1 MKRMSSIRTARN
13 LTLSVLILFVCALG
27 AQQLVAEKS
36 KDEQTAHNV
45 CDMITRYHIS
55 KKRIDDTIS
64 EKLFN
69 KYISDLDSQKLY
81 FLKSDID
88 AYSAY
93 KTNLDDLVKVG
104 NVDFAYDVFDLFLKR
119 LDERMEY
126 ADKLVDQ
133 EYDFTKDE
141 TAILDGDELDWAPSV
156 EAINE
161 RWRKRVKFD
170 LLSLKLDATPMDEA
184 RERLHKRYHLLKE
197 TMHQTEDFE
206 TFETYLSS
214 LTHCFD
220 PHSTYMSPQ
229 TLEEFQIQMRL
240 SLQGIGAQLTSEDG
254 MTVINK
260 IIPGGAAAKDK
271 RLEVGDKIVAV
282 AQEEGEWVDV
292 VEMKLSK
299 VVRYIRGKAGTV
311 VKLKVEK
318 ADSGES
324 VVYEL
329 IRQKVELTESAVSGQ
344 IIDAKEWF
352 PNGDPGRIG
361 VIHIPSFYRDF
372 SGAQAG
378 REDFRSTSRDV
389 LGVLQEFRKAGGVDA
404 IMIDL
409 RFNGGGA
416 LSEAIDVSGLFVG
429 HGPIVQIK
437 DSNGRVKSHDF
448 DIDGLE
454 DPVYSGPLLVVTNK
468 LSASASEIFA
478 GAIKD
483 YGRGIVIGD
492 TTTHGKGTVQNVVE
506 VGASLFNFGNSDSS
520 GALKVTINQFYRPNG
535 DSTQREGVKS
545 DIVLPSQIDHLDLGE
560 ASLDNAMAFD
570 QVDPVER
577 KQYGYATDKL
587 IQQLTKA
594 SRQRVASSEHFQKL
608 SEKIDRYLERKNR
621 VKIPLKEEVLK
632 AEREAEEKAEELA
645 EDALEDATTE
655 DDENPFKKEPYNEEL
670 IHIAVDYLKSL
681 ENRKTAGN

>member
-1 MKRMSSIRTARN
+1 MKHMSSTRAARN
-13 LTLSVLILFVCALG
+13 LTLSVFILTVCALG
-27 AQQLVAEKS
+27 AQQLIAEKS
-36 KDEQTAHNV
+36 KDEKTAQNV
-45 CDMITRYHIS
+45 CQMITRYHIS
-55 KKRIDDTIS
+55 KKRIDDKIS
-64 EKLFN
+64 EQLFE

-81 FLKSDID
+81 FLQSDID
-88 AYSAY
+88 TYAQYR
-93 KTNLDDLVKVG
+93 TNLDDLVKVG
-104 NVDFAYDVFDLFLKR
+104 KVDFAYDIFDLFIKR
-119 LDERMEY
+119 LDQRVAY
-126 ADKLVDQ
+126 AQKLIDQ

-141 TAILDGDELDWAPSV
+141 TVILDGDELEWAKT
-156 EAINE
+156 EEELNQ
-161 RWRKRVKFD
+161 RWRKRIKFD
-170 LLSLKLDATPMDEA
+170 LLSLKLDGTELDEA

-206 TFETYLSS
+206 TFETFLSS

-240 SLQGIGAQLTSEDG
+240 SLQGIGAQLRSEDG

-271 RLEVGDKIVAV
+271 RLEPGDKIVAV

-318 ADSGES
+318 GTTGES

-329 IRQKVELTESAVSGQ
+329 VRQKVELTESAVSGQ
-344 IIDAKEWF
+344 IIDAQEWA
-352 PNGDPGRIG
+352 PNGGSGRIG

-372 SGAQAG
+372 SGAKAG

-389 LGVLQEFRKAGGVDA
+389 LTVLQEFREAGGVDG
-404 IMIDL
+404 IIIDL

-437 DSNGRVKSHDF
+437 DPNGRVKSHEF
-448 DIDGLE
+448 DIEGLE
-454 DPVYSGPLLVVTNK
+454 KPVYSGPLMVVTNR

-483 YGRGIVIGD
+483 YGRGVVVGD
-492 TTTHGKGTVQNVVE
+492 TSTHGKGTVQNVVE
-506 VGASLFNFGNSDSS
+506 VGASLFNLGNSDSS

-535 DSTQREGVKS
+535 DSTQREGIKS

-570 QVDPVER
+570 QVESVPR
-577 KQYGYATDKL
+577 KQYGLATDVIIKKL
-587 IQQLTKA
+587 SKA
-594 SRQRVASSEHFQKL
+594 SEQRVASSEHFKKVQARVN
-608 SEKIDRYLERKNR
+608 RYLKRKNR
-621 VKIPLKEEVLK
+621 VKIPLKEEILK
-632 AEREAEEKAEELA
+632 AEREADEKAEDIA
-645 EDALEDATTE
+645 EEALEDET

-670 IHIAVDYLKSL
+670 IRIASDYVKLL

>member
-1 MKRMSSIRTARN
+1 MKRMSSTRAARN
-13 LTLSVLILFVCALG
+13 LTLSVLILFVCAVG
-27 AQQLVAEKS
+27 ARQLIAEKS
-36 KDEQTAHNV
+36 KDEKTAHSV
-45 CDMITRYHIS
+45 CQMITRYHIS

-64 EKLFN
+64 EKLFD
-69 KYISDLDSQKLY
+69 KYISDLDAQKLY
-81 FLKSDID
+81 FLQSDID
-88 AYSAY
+88 AYAQY
-93 KTNLDDLVKVG
+93 KTNLDDLLKVG
-104 NVDFAYDVFDLFLKR
+104 KVDFAYDVFDLFLKR
-119 LDERMEY
+119 LDARIDY
-126 ADKLVDQ
+126 AQKLIDQ
-133 EYDFTKDE
+133 EYDFTVDE
-141 TAILDGDELDWAPSV
+141 TAILDGDELDWAKS
-156 EAINE
+156 EDELNE

-170 LLSLKLDATPMDEA
+170 LLNLKLDDTEMAEA
-184 RERLHKRYHLLKE
+184 RERLHKRYSLLKD

-206 TFETYLSS
+206 TFETFLSS

-240 SLQGIGAQLTSEDG
+240 SLQGIGAQLRSEDG
-254 MTVINK
+254 MTTINK

-271 RLEVGDKIVAV
+271 RLEAGDKIVAV
-282 AQEEGEWVDV
+282 AQEDGEWVDV

-299 VVRYIRGKAGTV
+299 VVRYIRGKAGTL
-311 VKLKVEK
+311 VKLKVIK
-318 ADSGES
+318 GTSGES
-324 VVYEL
+324 TVYEL
-329 IRQKVELTESAVSGQ
+329 TRQKVELTESAVSGQ
-344 IIDAKEWF
+344 IIDAHEWF
-352 PNGDPGRIG
+352 PNGDSGRIG

-378 REDFRSTSRDV
+378 KEDFRSTSRDV
-389 LGVLQEFRKAGGVDA
+389 LTVLQEFREAGGVDA

-448 DIDGLE
+448 DIEGLE
-454 DPVYSGPLLVVTNK
+454 SPVYSGPLLVITNR

-492 TTTHGKGTVQNVVE
+492 STTHGKGTVQNVVE
-506 VGASLFNFGNSDSS
+506 GGAGLFNLGNSDSS

-570 QVDPVER
+570 QVEEVKR
-577 KQYGYATDKL
+577 KQYGESTDIIIEKVA
-587 IQQLTKA
+587 KA
-594 SRQRVASSEHFQKL
+594 SEQRIGSSDHFNKL
-608 SEKIDRYLERKNR
+608 KARIGRYLERKNR
-621 VKIPLKEEVLK
+621 VKIPLKEETLK
-632 AEREAEEKAEELA
+632 AEREADEKAEELK
-645 EDALEDATTE
+645 EDALEEE
-655 DDENPFKKEPYNEEL
+655 DDENTFKQQPYNEEL
-670 IHIAVDYLKSL
+670 IHIAIDYVKLL

>member
-1 MKRMSSIRTARN
+1 MKRMSSTRAARN
-13 LTLSVLILFVCALG
+13 LTLSLLILFVCALG

-36 KDEQTAHNV
+36 KDEKTAQNV
-45 CDMITRYHIS
+45 CQMISRYHIS

-64 EKLFN
+64 EKLFD

-81 FLKSDID
+81 FLQSDIN
-88 AYSAY
+88 AYSEY
-93 KTNLDDLVKVG
+93 KTNLDDLLKVG
-104 NVDFAYDVFDLFLKR
+104 KVDFAYDVFDLFLKR
-119 LDERMEY
+119 LDERMDY
-126 ADKLVDQ
+126 AQKLVDQ
-133 EYDFTKDE
+133 EYDFSKDE
-141 TAILDGDELDWAPSV
+141 TAILDGDELEWATSQ
-156 EAINE
+156 EELNE

-170 LLSLKLDATPMDEA
+170 LLSLKLDGTELEEA

-206 TFETYLSS
+206 TFETFLSS

-271 RLEVGDKIVAV
+271 RLEAGDKIVAV

-292 VEMKLSK
+292 IEMKLSK

-311 VKLKVEK
+311 VKLKVIK
-318 ADSGES
+318 GTTGES
-324 VVYEL
+324 VDYEL
-329 IRQKVELTESAVSGQ
+329 VRQKVELTESAVSGQ
-344 IIDAKEWF
+344 IIDAQKWF
-352 PNGDPGRIG
+352 PNGDTGRIG

-389 LGVLQEFRKAGGVDA
+389 LTVLQQFRQEGGVDA

-437 DSNGRVKSHDF
+437 DSNGRVKAHDF
-448 DIDGLE
+448 DIEGLE
-454 DPVYSGPLLVVTNK
+454 EPVYSGPLLVVTNR

-506 VGASLFNFGNSDSS
+506 VGASLFNLGNSDSS
-520 GALKVTINQFYRPNG
+520 GALKVTINQFYRTNG

-570 QVDPVER
+570 QVEEVER
-577 KQYGYATDKL
+577 KQYGFATENL
-587 IQQLTKA
+587 IQKVMKA
-594 SRQRVASSEHFQKL
+594 SEQRIGSNDHFNKVK
-608 SEKIDRYLERKNR
+608 SRIERYLERKNR
-621 VKIPLKEEVLK
+621 IKIPLKEETLK
-632 AEREAEEKAEELA
+632 AEREADEKAEDMKE
-645 EDALEDATTE
+645 EALEDDE

-670 IHIAVDYLKSL
+670 IHIAVDYVKLL

>member
-1 MKRMSSIRTARN
+1 MKQMSSTRAARN
-13 LTLSVLILFVCALG
+13 LTLSVLILFVCAVG
-27 AQQLVAEKS
+27 AQQLIAEKS
-36 KDEQTAHNV
+36 KDEKTAHNV
-45 CDMITRYHIS
+45 CQMITRYHIS

-64 EKLFN
+64 EKLFD
-69 KYISDLDSQKLY
+69 KYISDLDAQKLY
-81 FLKSDID
+81 FLQSDID
-88 AYSAY
+88 AYAQY
-93 KTNLDDLVKVG
+93 KTNLDDLLKVG
-104 NVDFAYDVFDLFLKR
+104 KVDFAYDVFALFLKR
-119 LDERMEY
+119 LDARTDY
-126 ADKLVDQ
+126 AQKLIDQ
-133 EYDFTKDE
+133 EYDFSADE
-141 TAILDGDELDWAPSV
+141 TAILDGDELEWAKS
-156 EAINE
+156 EDELNE
-161 RWRKRVKFD
+161 RWRKRIKFD
-170 LLSLKLDATPMDEA
+170 LLNLKLDDTDMAEA
-184 RERLHKRYHLLKE
+184 RERLHKRYRLLKE

-240 SLQGIGAQLTSEDG
+240 SLQGIGAQLRSEDG
-254 MTVINK
+254 ATVINK

-271 RLEVGDKIVAV
+271 RLEAGDKIVAV
-282 AQEEGEWVDV
+282 AQEDGEWVDV

-299 VVRYIRGKAGTV
+299 VVRYIRGKAGTL
-311 VKLKVEK
+311 VKLKVLK
-318 ADSGES
+318 GTSGES

-329 IRQKVELTESAVSGQ
+329 TRQKVELTESAVSGQ
-344 IIDAKEWF
+344 IIDAREWF
-352 PNGDPGRIG
+352 PNGDTGRVG

-389 LGVLQEFRKAGGVDA
+389 LTVLQEFREAGGVDA

-448 DIDGLE
+448 DIEGREEPD
-454 DPVYSGPLLVVTNK
+454 YSGPLLVITNR

-506 VGASLFNFGNSDSS
+506 VGASLFNLGNSDSS

-545 DIVLPSQIDHLDLGE
+545 DIIIPSQIDHLDLGE

-570 QVDPVER
+570 QVEEVKR
-577 KQYGYATDKL
+577 KEFGYATDSL
-587 IQQLTKA
+587 IDKVAKA
-594 SRQRVASSEHFQKL
+594 SQKRLGSSDHFNKL
-608 SEKIDRYLERKNR
+608 KAKIGRYLERKNR
-621 VKIPLKEEVLK
+621 IKIPLKEEVLK
-632 AEREAEEKAEELA
+632 AEREADEKAEDISEEA
-645 EDALEDATTE
+645 QEDA
-655 DDENPFKKEPYNEEL
+655 DDENTFKKQPYNEEL
-670 IHIAVDYLKSL
+670 IQIAVDYVKLL